1 MIRSLFR
8 ATLVA
13 LLTIASLAVVHTAT
27 PASADTF
34 EVTDPSDPAV
44 ITPNTLRWAIQE
56 ANNDPNPPTIEIE
69 PGLDIELTCAGGGA
83 LGYGNGAGHPLTIEG
98 NGATITQT
106 CAGNAVLTSISH
118 DFVLR
123 GATFAGGGATTIQ
136 GGGDVLLE
144 DSTVADTTAGGGVTA
159 YNGRATIVRSTLR
172 DNTGGAGG
180 GVGAI
185 HVELDSSTLSGNT
198 ANNGG
203 GAWSDQSL
211 TITNS
216 TISGNT
222 AMTSGGGIYA
232 GLNQI
237 SMAYTTIVGNTAP
250 LGANVDLD
258 FSAAL
263 IVGSSLIGSPL
274 GGGENCDIDGGAT
287 IQSHGYNITSD
298 ASCGLDAGPGDEPNI
313 DPEVGPLADNGGPTL
328 TRLPGANSPALDHA
342 DCAALAVNVDQRG
355 VSRPLGP
362 ACDSGSVEVEPGS
375 DTTTTSTPG
384 SGPGGAA
391 RPATPVALTPSFTG

>member
-1 MIRSLFR
+1 MVRSLFR
-8 ATLVA
+8 TALVA
-13 LLTIASLAVVHTAT
+13 LLATAVLAIAPSAP
-27 PASADTF
+27 PAASDTF

-56 ANNDPNPPTIEIE
+56 ANNDPNPPTIDIA

-83 LGYGNGAGHPLTIEG
+83 LGYVSGAGHPLTLEG

-106 CAGNAVLTSISH
+106 CAGNAVLTSISD

-136 GGGDVLLE
+136 AGGDVLLE

-172 DNTGGAGG
+172 DNTGSAGG

-185 HVELDSSTLSGNT
+185 HVELDSSTLSGNI

-216 TISGNT
+216 TITDNT
-222 AMTSGGGIYA
+222 ASNSGGGLFA

-237 SMAYTTIVGNTAP
+237 SMAYTTVVGNAAP

-274 GGGENCDIDGGAT
+274 GGGENCDIAGGAT
-287 IQSHGYNITSD
+287 VQSHGYNVSSDTSC
-298 ASCGLDAGPGDEPNI
+298 ALDAGPGDRPST
-313 DPEVGPLADNGGPTL
+313 DPGVGALADNGGPTL
-328 TRLPGANSPALDHA
+328 TRLPEPTSPALDLA
-342 DCAALAVNVDQRG
+342 DCAAVAVGVDQRG
-355 VSRPLGP
+355 VSRPQGP
-362 ACDSGSVEVEPGS
+362 ACDSGSVEVETS
-375 DTTTTSTPG
+375 DSTTTTPTPG
-384 SGPGGAA
+384 SGPGGSA